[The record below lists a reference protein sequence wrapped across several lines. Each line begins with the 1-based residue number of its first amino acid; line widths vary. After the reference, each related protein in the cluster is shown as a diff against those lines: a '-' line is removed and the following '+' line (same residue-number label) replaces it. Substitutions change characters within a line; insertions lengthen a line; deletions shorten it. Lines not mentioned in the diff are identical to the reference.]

1 MQQIAILSHI
11 VVDEVHQPGR
21 PPHTE
26 VGGAGAYAA
35 VGASLVAPAAGRSLL
50 VSGTGSADLAVLR
63 AWCAERGIVDGLFV
77 VGEHGPRTRIDYAAD
92 GERVETPQFGL
103 EHFDAHTPLP
113 EHVLVPPEALD
124 GAYLFHDDE
133 EPYWAAIARYRARAA
148 AVPLLW
154 ELSAACTRPDRL
166 SVVRQRAELVDAVS
180 INRTEAVELFGVDAL
195 AEAVEELR
203 TLAPLVLL
211 RLGEDGSLVIQ
222 GDTVVRVPAV
232 RVAAVDPTGGGNSY
246 TGAFLG
252 AWAASGDPVDAARLA
267 SAAAAVVVATE
278 GAPPV
283 GDAERER
290 VRRSAAAL
298 VARELD

>member
-35 VGASLVAPAAGRSLL
+35 VGTSLVAERVGRSLL
-50 VSGTGSADLAVLR
+50 VSGTGSADLAMLR
-63 AWCAERGIVDGLFV
+63 AWCAARGIADGLFV

-92 GERVETPQFGL
+92 GERVETPRFGL
-103 EHFDAHTPLP
+103 AHFDAHTPLP
-113 EHVLVPPEALD
+113 EHVPVPPAELD

-133 EPYWAAIARYRARAA
+133 EPYWAAVARYRARAA

-154 ELSAACTRPDRL
+154 ELSAACTRPERL
-166 SVVRQRAELVDAVS
+166 ASVRQWAELVDAVS
-180 INRTEAVELFGVDAL
+180 INRTEAFELFGVDRIPA
-195 AEAVEELR
+195 AVEALR

-211 RLGEDGSLVIQ
+211 RLGDEGSLVIH

-232 RVAAVDPTGGGNSY
+232 PVPASHPRGGANTYPGAYVGAGGGR
-246 TGAFLG
+246 GE
-252 AWAASGDPVDAARLA
+252 PVGAARLA

-283 GDAERER
+283 GDAEREL
-290 VRRSAAAL
+290 VRRSAGALAATRL
-298 VARELD
+298 E